1 LASENLRDVLLGTWY
16 YAGEENTAAEKVYRR
31 LPEGGKIPPGRARD
45 PFRLNP
51 DGTLVAGTTAPNDAR
66 VEATGTW
73 ELDGDQLTFY
83 AKAGGEPTRVM
94 KIASATK
101 ERLLVKK

>member
-1 LASENLRDVLLGTWY
+1 MASEDLRDVLLGAWY
-16 YAGEENTAAEKVYRR
+16 YAGEENTSTEKVYRR
-31 LPEGGKIPPGRARD
+31 VPEGGKIPPGRARD

-73 ELDGDQLTFY
+73 ELKGDRLTFY
-83 AKAGGEPTRVM
+83 TKAGGGPTRVM
-94 KIASATK
+94 EITSATK
-101 ERLLVKK
+101 DRLLIKK

>member
-1 LASENLRDVLLGTWY
+1 MASKNLREVLPGTWY
-16 YAGEENTAAEKVYRR
+16 YAGEENTATEKVYRSV
-31 LPEGGKIPPGRARD
+31 PEGGQIPPGRARD

-73 ELDGDQLTFY
+73 KLEGDRLAFY
-83 AKAGGEPTRVM
+83 TKEGGDPTRVLE
-94 KIASATK
+94 IVSADK
-101 ERLLVKK
+101 DRLTIKK